1 MDNSRPG
8 RSFPPQAPCRATTVF
23 RCLRQQFRRFFRK
36 IPVRR
41 CGSLLRRSPRPA
53 MRGGLL
59 PHALAAS
66 GPDGTV
72 GGRHSRGG
80 ILRCKSKCN
89 VRHIYLL
96 LRVDF
101 IHRKTVST
109 LHLSRKKATVP
120 HILRHGFVHKMIV
133 IRRSQGAA
141 VATAAVIS
149 RRQLRA
155 PLRPVAPRYRL
166 AVRRLSRQPGDNVR
180 RGASAPRGYPPPP
193 AWITPDNNRVS
204 PVQRPAAPQRCPPG
218 GGT

>member
-1 MDNSRPG
+1 
-8 RSFPPQAPCRATTVF
+8 
-23 RCLRQQFRRFFRK
+23 
-36 IPVRR
+36 
-41 CGSLLRRSPRPA
+41 
-53 MRGGLL
+53 MRGGIA
-59 PHALAAS
+59 PAR
-66 GPDGTV
+66 PRRVRT
-72 GGRHSRGG
+72 GRHCRGATLPGG

-109 LHLSRKKATVP
+109 LHLSRKKATAP
-120 HILRHGFVHKMIV
+120 HILRRGFVHKIIV
-133 IRRSQGAA
+133 IRRSQGSA

-155 PLRPVAPRYRL
+155 PLRPAARRYRL

-180 RGASAPRGYPPPP
+180 RGATAPRGYPPPP

-218 GGT
+218 GGKQSPPFRARGGSRRCSEK

>member
-1 MDNSRPG
+1 MPGDDGFSVSPATIPAVFSENPSQAMRFAPPPFTTSGNARGDCSRTLSSRPD
-8 RSFPPQAPCRATTVF
+8 RT
-23 RCLRQQFRRFFRK
+23 
-36 IPVRR
+36 
-41 CGSLLRRSPRPA
+41 
-53 MRGGLL
+53 
-59 PHALAAS
+59 ALS
-66 GPDGTV
+66 
-72 GGRHSRGG
+72 GGRHPRGG

-109 LHLSRKKATVP
+109 LHLSRKKATAP
-120 HILRHGFVHKMIV
+120 HILRRGFVHKMIV

-193 AWITPDNNRVS
+193 AWITPDNSRVS